1 MPIPVTLV
9 AGFLGAGKTTLVRRL
24 LEACP
29 PEERYGVIVNEFG
42 ALGVD
47 GELVVR
53 GGSEE
58 SSLVELSNGCICCEI
73 QGDLREALLSMTRAA
88 RRRRPFRRAQRP
100 LTRILIEASGAAS
113 PGPAVQTFLVD
124 AELEAEVSLEG
135 VVSVCHA
142 AHLEE
147 QLADTAEAG
156 PQVAYA
162 DRVLLGHADRVTEED
177 LARVR
182 AAVEELNPL
191 ADVRAAAHG
200 AVEPGWVLGARAAG
214 ARSLPEELPAA
225 ARHTPGL
232 SSVSLT
238 ADEPVDEDA
247 LRIWLEFLGRR
258 RGIELMRC
266 KGVLGRA
273 GGGSLLVQ
281 GVYRWLEIGR
291 EEDPPRGPSR
301 LVVIGKGL
309 DAEELRRGWSA
320 VVAGARP

>member
-9 AGFLGAGKTTLVRRL
+9 AGFLGAGKTTLLRRL

-53 GGSEE
+53 GGNEE
-58 SSLVELSNGCICCEI
+58 STLVELSNGCICCEI
-73 QGDLREALLSMTRAA
+73 QDDLRVALLSMTRAA
-88 RRRRPFRRAQRP
+88 QRRRLLGRRRRP

-135 VVSVCHA
+135 VVSVCNTA
-142 AHLEE
+142 LLEE
-147 QLADTAEAG
+147 QLAGTEEAG

-162 DRVLLGHADRVTEED
+162 DRILLGHADRVDEAGM
-177 LARVR
+177 ARVR
-182 AAVEELNPL
+182 AAVVALNPL
-191 ADVRAAAHG
+191 AEVRAAAHG

-214 ARSLPEELPAA
+214 ARALPEELPGAS
-225 ARHTPGL
+225 RHTPGL
-232 SSVSLT
+232 TSVSLT
-238 ADEPVDEDA
+238 ADAPVDEDS

-258 RGIELMRC
+258 RGMELMRC
-266 KGVLGRA
+266 KGVLRRA
-273 GGGSLLVQ
+273 GGGTLLIQ
-281 GVYRWLEIGR
+281 GVYRWLEIAR
-291 EEDPPRGPSR
+291 EEEPPRGLSR
-301 LVVIGKGL
+301 LVLIGKGL
-309 DAEELRRGWSA
+309 DAGELERGWGA
-320 VVAGARP
+320 VLEGACP